1 MSLLS
6 YFLIKIPTV
15 QFMTYY
21 REIFRTEI
29 KSMRAKYFKP
39 AILASLYIGI
49 SQWSGTAFAQNAD
62 ASSLYKRGLAATCA
76 NCHGT
81 DGKGVVDGGM
91 PLINNLTSEQILA
104 QMKAFK
110 SGAREGT
117 IMPQLAKG
125 YTDEQLEIIANQLG
139 KK

>member
-1 MSLLS
+1 ML
-6 YFLIKIPTV
+6 
-15 QFMTYY
+15 
-21 REIFRTEI
+21 
-29 KSMRAKYFKP
+29 AKYLKRAIP
-39 AILASLYIGI
+39 AALYIGF
-49 SQWSGTAFAQNAD
+49 SHWSSIALAQNAE
-62 ASSLYKRGLAATCA
+62 ASNLYKRGLAATCA

-91 PLINNLTSEQILA
+91 PLINNLTSEQMLT
-104 QMKAFK
+104 QLKAFK

-125 YTDEQLEIIANQLG
+125 YSDEQLVTIANQLG

>member
-1 MSLLS
+1 MRVNRMKSTLAVGALMGLS
-6 YFLIKIPTV
+6 TF
-15 QFMTYY
+15 
-21 REIFRTEI
+21 
-29 KSMRAKYFKP
+29 
-39 AILASLYIGI
+39 AIV
-49 SQWSGTAFAQNAD
+49 SQAQSAD
-62 ASSLYKRGLAATCA
+62 ANKLYHRGLAATCA

-91 PLINNLTSEQILA
+91 PLINHLTSEQMLT
-104 QMKAFK
+104 QLKAFK

-125 YTDEQLEIIANQLG
+125 YSDEQLEIIANQLG

>member
-1 MSLLS
+1 MQRKQIKTASFLLGLFS
-6 YFLIKIPTV
+6 FFLAPYHSHA
-15 QFMTYY
+15 QS
-21 REIFRTEI
+21 TEP
-29 KSMRAKYFKP
+29 SNLYHRA
-39 AILASLYIGI
+39 
-49 SQWSGTAFAQNAD
+49 
-62 ASSLYKRGLAATCA
+62 LAATCA

-91 PLINNLTSEQILA
+91 PLINNLSSEQMLT
-104 QMKAFK
+104 QLKAFK

-125 YTDEQLEIIANQLG
+125 YSDEQLEVIANQLG

>member
-1 MSLLS
+1 MRVNRMKSALWIGAFLSLMSTGICHAQS
-6 YFLIKIPTV
+6 DATK
-15 QFMTYY
+15 
-21 REIFRTEI
+21 
-29 KSMRAKYFKP
+29 
-39 AILASLYIGI
+39 LY
-49 SQWSGTAFAQNAD
+49 Q
-62 ASSLYKRGLAATCA
+62 RGLAATCA

-91 PLINNLTSEQILA
+91 PLINNLTSEQMLS
-104 QMKAFK
+104 QLKAFK

-125 YTDEQLEIIANQLG
+125 YSDEQLEIIANQLG

>member
-1 MSLLS
+1 
-6 YFLIKIPTV
+6 
-15 QFMTYY
+15 
-21 REIFRTEI
+21 
-29 KSMRAKYFKP
+29 MRARRLKT
-39 AILASLYIGI
+39 ALVASVMITCG
-49 SQWSGTAFAQNAD
+49 QWSSLSLAQNAAATD
-62 ASSLYKRGLAATCA
+62 LYKRGLAATCA

-91 PLINNLTSEQILA
+91 PLINGLTSEQMLT
-104 QMKAFK
+104 QLKAFK

>member
-1 MSLLS
+1 
-6 YFLIKIPTV
+6 
-15 QFMTYY
+15 
-21 REIFRTEI
+21 
-29 KSMRAKYFKP
+29 MRARYLKP
-39 AILASLYIGI
+39 AILASIYIGI
-49 SQWSGTAFAQNAD
+49 SHWSGTALAQNAD
-62 ASSLYKRGLAATCA
+62 ASNLYKRGLAATCA

-91 PLINNLTSEQILA
+91 PLINTLTSEQMLV
-104 QMKAFK
+104 QLKAFK

-125 YTDEQLEIIANQLG
+125 YTDEQLETIANQLG